1 MPEPAEAKNAYTC
14 LGCGFQ
20 IVTVNLVAGTTPMF
34 LSCKGPDGCGDRMVS
49 SGYRLPLDAPA
60 PTFEWYRPSQK
71 RVRRMRRSDP
81 ATADH
86 VEMGGL
92 LLRKIGA
99 MS

>member
-1 MPEPAEAKNAYTC
+1 MTEPAEAKNMYTC
-14 LGCGFQ
+14 LACSFRV
-20 IVTVNLVAGTTPMF
+20 VTVNLVAGTTPMF
-34 LSCKGPDGCGDRMVS
+34 LTCRADTNCGDRMVS

-71 RVRRMRRSDP
+71 KISRLRHIDS

-86 VEMGGL
+86 VEKGGL

-99 MS
+99 IS